1 MREKIMAIITD
12 PQWLLV
18 IITAIYAVFT
28 IKIFQENRKSS
39 DALKLQIDESA
50 RQYEEKKRLEMRPY
64 LNIEIDPLYPN
75 PNSDVQFRLTDGSD
89 FQSEVI
95 LFNIT
100 NIGLG
105 TAKEIEFGFC
115 TFPEHPD
122 VSWKTLGK
130 SAILSGSYYHLKAS
144 FLVAK
149 DLIKSSFQKEAF
161 VQIQYEDLLD
171 NKYIAE
177 ITLTFV
183 GTDNGFHL
191 RIYDIKQGLITDTEK
206 KHA

>member
-1 MREKIMAIITD
+1 MLKTIVGFMTD
-12 PQWLLV
+12 PQWVLV
-18 IITAIYAVFT
+18 IITAVYAAFT

-64 LNIEIDPLYPN
+64 FNIEIDPLCPN
-75 PNSDVQFRLTDGSD
+75 PNGDVQFRLTDGSE

-105 TAKEIEFGFC
+105 TAKEIEYGFC
-115 TFPEHPD
+115 TFPEWSD
-122 VSWKTLGK
+122 INRKTLGR
-130 SAILSGSYYHLKAS
+130 SALLSGKYYHLKVS

-149 DLIKSSFQKEAF
+149 ELIKPSFQKKAF
-161 VQIQYEDLLD
+161 IQIQYEDLLD

-177 ITLTFV
+177 IALTFV

-191 RIYDIKQGLITDTEK
+191 RIYDINQGLITDTEK